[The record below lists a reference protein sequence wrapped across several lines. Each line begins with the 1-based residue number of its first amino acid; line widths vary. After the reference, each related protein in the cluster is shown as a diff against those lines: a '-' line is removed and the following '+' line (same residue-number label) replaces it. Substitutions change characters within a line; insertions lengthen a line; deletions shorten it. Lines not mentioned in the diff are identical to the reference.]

1 MIPGNFVFQSSPQRV
16 IFGNGTRRA
25 LNDELKKLGI
35 TSVLIVTG
43 NRHHGVAYELR
54 QSLADVTATV
64 FTGARMHTPVET
76 TEAALAVLS
85 SRHIDGL
92 LAVGGGS
99 AIGLM
104 KALAFRTDLPQ
115 VAVPTTYA
123 GSEAT
128 DILGETV
135 GGRKLTRRDPRIL
148 PELVIYDADLTLDLP
163 AGASV
168 CSGMNAL
175 AHGVEAMYAQ
185 DGSPVVSLLARTG
198 LSVLAKA
205 LPVIAADPSNAN
217 SRVEA
222 LYGAWLCAMVLR
234 STSMALHHKLCHVL
248 GGTFGLP
255 HAETHAVIL
264 PHAAAFNFRAA
275 PEAMA
280 EIARALETSSAPRG
294 IFELGRRI
302 GAPVSLRDIGMPQDG
317 LNQAVDIAM
326 AQPCWNPRPL
336 DREGVYA
343 LLEDAWHG
351 RPPEDSRL

>member
-1 MIPGNFVFQSSPQRV
+1 M
-16 IFGNGTRRA
+16 
-25 LNDELKKLGI
+25 
-35 TSVLIVTG
+35 LIVTG

-85 SRHIDGL
+85 SGHIDGL
-92 LAVGGGS
+92 VAVGGGS

-104 KALAFRTDLPQ
+104 KALAFRTDLHQ

-135 GGRKLTRRDPRIL
+135 GGRKVTRRDPRIL
-148 PELVIYDADLTLDLP
+148 PEVVIYDADLTLDLP

-264 PHAAAFNFRAA
+264 PHAAAFNFRAV

-294 IFELGRRI
+294 IFELGRQI

-326 AQPCWNPRPL
+326 AQPYWNPRPL